1 MPPAPERRQAPRYT
15 VSVEVTLNSE
25 HNFFTGLTQDLSK
38 SGVFIAT
45 PTLCPI
51 GARVQVRLKLPTSTT
66 PIDALTEVR
75 WVRHHDLPGGGGKA
89 GVGLMFLQMSPQ
101 AKQAV
106 LAFLAKRD
114 SIFFD
119 AD

>member
-1 MPPAPERRQAPRYT
+1 MPPEEERRRTARYT

-25 HNFFTGLTQDLSK
+25 HNFFTGLTQDLS
-38 SGVFIAT
+38 GGGLFVAT

-51 GARVQVRLKLPTSTT
+51 GARVQLRMTLPTSPV
-66 PIDALTEVR
+66 PIEAMTEVR
-75 WVRHHDLPGGGGKA
+75 WVRHHDVPGGGGKA

-106 LAFLAKRD
+106 KAFLAKRE

>member
-1 MPPAPERRQAPRYT
+1 MPAEQDRRRAPRFT

-25 HNFFTGLTQDLSK
+25 HNLFTGLTQDLSG
-38 SGVFIAT
+38 SGLFVAT
-45 PTLCPI
+45 TTLCPI
-51 GARVQVRLKLPTSTT
+51 GARVQLRMRLPTSDA
-66 PIDALTEVR
+66 PIEALTEVR

-89 GVGLMFLQMSPQ
+89 GVGLMFLQMTPQ

-106 LAFLAKRD
+106 LAFLAKRE